1 MGLAAEILHRP
12 ALLGYGDEQRLQHES
27 GLGHQ
32 QQARPPA
39 VARRGPAGPAAP
51 QEGTPDRTAV
61 GAMSPNRP
69 NLIRAMDFRFGTT
82 AGGRTITMLNVIDGF
97 AREALAIHVDRAI
110 NADGVVH
117 ILDQLVETHGA
128 PYVRI
133 DNGPALVAHADN
145 DWCRFNG
152 TGSLFIDPG
161 LPWQNAWIES
171 FHARLCDELLDSLRF
186 DSPLRAG

>member
-1 MGLAAEILHRP
+1 
-12 ALLGYGDEQRLQHES
+12 
-27 GLGHQ
+27 
-32 QQARPPA
+32 
-39 VARRGPAGPAAP
+39 
-51 QEGTPDRTAV
+51 
-61 GAMSPNRP
+61 MSPNRP